1 MARGAEVVTGT
12 RVTGIRL
19 DPRGR
24 VRGVETTRGEIRAE
38 RVVNA
43 AGQWAPRVAAMAG
56 VDLPIVPLMHQY
68 LITRPVPGQ
77 ELPRE
82 TPVVRDPEN
91 LVYVREE
98 VGGYL
103 VGGFEPHP
111 KAWRLDDVPWEFTQQ
126 LLPAEW
132 ELFEPLLAGA
142 IRRFPAVEKAEI
154 LQLVNGPD
162 GFTPDGHYALGP
174 VPGRPGFW
182 VAAGMSINGIAGA
195 GGVGRVMAEWI
206 LEGEPSIDV
215 WELNVRRFGAHLR
228 DRRYAAEKARE
239 VYRYYYAP
247 QFPCDENEW
256 GRPLRTS
263 PLLERLLARGR
274 RVRGARGLGAGPLL
288 RSRAA
293 RPAAGRRRADLGAPE
308 LLGARGA
315 RAPGGARA
323 RGRAR
328 HDVVRQ
334 ARRDRPRGPRR
345 SSSGSA
351 ANDVDRPAGS
361 LVYTQCLNARGG
373 IECDV
378 TVTRLG
384 ESAFRV
390 TTGTGSAAGDLGWL
404 RLHLPD
410 DGSVELA
417 DVTERHAVVS
427 LWGPDS
433 RRTLAKVSRDDL
445 STSAFPYLTSRVIDV
460 GGVEVRAN
468 RVSFAGELGYELVA
482 PADGAGRVWDAVL
495 AAGREFGIEPVGYYA
510 LNTLRLEKCFY
521 YWGDDVCPSDTPLE
535 ANLGFCV
542 RFDKGDFIGRDA
554 LLRQRA
560 AGPERKL
567 VPLVLD
573 GECVRPL
580 GRRGRRLGGERRRP
594 GAERRLRPHGRAER
608 RARVPS
614 GGAGAAGYRRRG
626 GVVRAA
632 GAGGGPDGPALGSRG
647 ASVSGPD
654 DPAEYRGRRLRVRRE
669 RHTLPDG
676 RRVSL
681 DAVRVPAVAYIL
693 PLLDDGRVV
702 LIRQYRPIVGAEIWE
717 LPAGTIEAGES
728 PEACARREL
737 VEEAGYEAG
746 RLEPLGEAL
755 ADPGLTDERIFLFV
769 ARELR
774 PVPRGLDADEH
785 IEVGPG
791 AARRGLPDGRRGG
804 DPRRGDPRRAVP
816 VPEPRVRLSAA
827 AIVTRRFERVERP
840 VGSRT
845 GHGRRVMPRVAFMG
859 GLSWSFADRVRAHLT
874 VTLRLRPRR
883 REERE

>member
-1 MARGAEVVTGT
+1 MRGEAAVVVVGGGIIGCSIAYHLAAAGCREVVLLEKGELTSGTTFHSVGLVSQFRTSPADMRLMNYSIRLYRELAAEIGEAAGWRPVGSLRLASSAPMLQSLQRSVSRARALGLDVGIITPAEALHICPVMSGVGLHGAVHVPDDGYLEPNGITRELARRAAARGAEVVTGT

-24 VRGVETTRGEIRAE
+24 IQGVETTAGPIRAE
-38 RVVNA
+38 CVVNA

-77 ELPRE
+77 ELPRQM
-82 TPVVRDPEN
+82 PVVRDPEN

-111 KAWRLDDVPWEFTQQ
+111 RAWRLDDVPWEFTQQ

-132 ELFEPLLAGA
+132 ELFDPLLTGA

-215 WELNVRRFGAHLR
+215 WELNVRRFGAHLG

-263 PLLERLLARGR
+263 PLLERLVAQGAVFGERGGWERAHYFVPGRPGR
-274 RVRGARGLGAGPLL
+274 RQGADERTWERPSYWEHVAREHRTVRERVGVLDMTSFGKLDVTGPGALAFLQRLC
-288 RSRAA
+288 S
-293 RPAAGRRRADLGAPE
+293 
-308 LLGARGA
+308 
-315 RAPGGARA
+315 
-323 RGRAR
+323 
-328 HDVVRQ
+328 
-334 ARRDRPRGPRR
+334 
-345 SSSGSA
+345 
-351 ANDVDRPAGS
+351 NDVDRPAGS
-361 LVYTQCLNARGG
+361 LVYTQCLNSRGG

-417 DVTERHAVVS
+417 DVTERHAVIS

-433 RRTLAKVSRDDL
+433 RRTLAGVSRGDL
-445 STSAFPYLTSRVIDV
+445 STPAFPYLTSRLIDV

-482 PADGAGRVWDAVL
+482 PLDGAGRVWDAVL
-495 AAGREFGIEPVGYYA
+495 AAGQEFGIEPVGYYA

-560 AGPERKL
+560 AGLERKL
-567 VPLVLD
+567 VPLI
-573 GECVRPL
+573 
-580 GRRGRRLGGERRRP
+580 LGGTACVLWGGEAVVSAESVVGRVRSGGYGHTIGHNVALAYLPVELTQP
-594 GAERRLRPHGRAER
+594 GTAVAVESFGRLVPAEVR
-608 RARVPS
+608 RAPLWDP
-614 GGAGAAGYRRRG
+614 RG
-626 GVVRAA
+626 
-632 GAGGGPDGPALGSRG
+632 
-647 ASVSGPD
+647 
-654 DPAEYRGRRLRVRRE
+654 ERVR
-669 RHTLPDG
+669 T
-676 RRVSL
+676 
-681 DAVRVPAVAYIL
+681 
-693 PLLDDGRVV
+693 
-702 LIRQYRPIVGAEIWE
+702 
-717 LPAGTIEAGES
+717 
-728 PEACARREL
+728 
-737 VEEAGYEAG
+737 
-746 RLEPLGEAL
+746 
-755 ADPGLTDERIFLFV
+755 
-769 ARELR
+769 
-774 PVPRGLDADEH
+774 
-785 IEVGPG
+785 
-791 AARRGLPDGRRGG
+791 
-804 DPRRGDPRRAVP
+804 
-816 VPEPRVRLSAA
+816 
-827 AIVTRRFERVERP
+827 
-840 VGSRT
+840 
-845 GHGRRVMPRVAFMG
+845 
-859 GLSWSFADRVRAHLT
+859 
-874 VTLRLRPRR
+874 
-883 REERE
+883 